1 MDVINLLN
9 SVISDKD
16 ISSENYDEEKK
27 DNES

>member
-27 DNES
+27 DNEN